1 MKTEAAMPQ
10 LFIIMYLSSL
20 FFYFFG
26 FFKSKLFDNMI
37 LWFRIDSKNRSGE
50 QVFNNGS
57 EHQYKRITLFCLK
70 HCCSVCK
77 QQKP

>member
-37 LWFRIDSKNRSGE
+37 L
-50 QVFNNGS
+50 
-57 EHQYKRITLFCLK
+57 
-70 HCCSVCK
+70 
-77 QQKP
+77 